1 MVTLPQ
7 GSRDRSVVEALMVVR
22 GVGLQISMALPL
34 ADSDLDS
41 VRCLSG
47 CSKGEHV
54 FRVRDKPQSVGGL
67 PPMCF

>member
-1 MVTLPQ
+1 
-7 GSRDRSVVEALMVVR
+7 MVVR
-22 GVGLQISMALPL
+22 GVGLQISIALPL